1 MNIGIAKENL
11 ALERRV
17 PFTPAAVQTFVRA
30 GHTVY
35 LEKGAGEGARFEDND
50 YIDVGAK
57 IVYSKEEVYGRSNL
71 LLKISPPIVE
81 DLERLN
87 PGEIIM
93 SALTLAVAGKK
104 VVEKLLEKEIT
115 SIGYELIEGTDGSLP
130 VLRTMSEMVGQ
141 KAISIAARYLES
153 GNDGRGILLGG
164 AAGVPPAAVVILGAG
179 VVGTEAAR
187 VATALGAQVIV
198 IDRNAE
204 RLRKA
209 LEVCQHKITTAIATE
224 YNIEHGVQFADV
236 LICAVMSKA
245 ERTPHLVTEAMV
257 KKMKRGAVIIDISI
271 DQGGCVETSRP
282 TTHKDPVF
290 VYNHVIH
297 YCVPNIAA
305 SIARS
310 ATFGLA
316 VALLPFVHEIT
327 DLGISEA
334 LRNNRG
340 LAAGVCT
347 HKGVCTNSRIA
358 SLYQL
363 PSQSIDKVI

>member
-1 MNIGIAKENL
+1 MNIGLARENPTI
-11 ALERRV
+11 ERRV
-17 PFTPAAVQTFVRA
+17 PLTPAAVQTFIRA

-35 LEKGAGEGARFEDND
+35 FEKGAGEGARFDDRD
-50 YIDVGAK
+50 YLEVGAN

-71 LLKISPPIVE
+71 LLKISPPTVE

-87 PGEIIM
+87 QGEIVM
-93 SALTLAVAGKK
+93 SALTLAVAGKR
-104 VVEKLLEKEIT
+104 VVEELLKKEIT
-115 SIGYELIEGTDGSLP
+115 SIGYELIEGKDGSLP
-130 VLRTMSEMVGQ
+130 VLKSISEMVGQ
-141 KAISIAARYLES
+141 LAIPIAARYLES
-153 GNDGRGILLGG
+153 SNEGRGLLLGG

-179 VVGTEAAR
+179 VVGSEAAR
-187 VATALGAQVIV
+187 IATALGAQVIV
-198 IDRNAE
+198 IDKDAE
-204 RLRKA
+204 PLRKV
-209 LEVCQHKITTAIATE
+209 LEVCDHRITTAIATE
-224 YNIEHGVQFADV
+224 FNIDRGVQFADV

-245 ERTPHLVTEAMV
+245 ERTPHLVTEQMV
-257 KKMKRGAVIIDISI
+257 KKMKRGAVIVDISI

-282 TTHKDPVF
+282 TTHQDPVF

-305 SIARS
+305 SVARS

-316 VALLPFVHEIT
+316 VALFPFVREIT
-327 DLGISEA
+327 DLGITEA
-334 LRNNRG
+334 LKRNSG

-363 PSQSIDKVI
+363 PTQPIDKVI